1 MEEIWKSLKI
11 REKISYE
18 ENRSP
23 VSDSLLSYDK
33 SVLLDTEDIHIER
46 IQSES
51 IHLLRSKHL
60 NSIHIL
66 RSNHLDSYIY

>member
-46 IQSES
+46 IQS
-51 IHLLRSKHL
+51 
-60 NSIHIL
+60 
-66 RSNHLDSYIY
+66 